1 MIPGGR
7 QFGNNLRSWLR
18 WRDAGRDVR
27 EEMQLHV
34 DLRTA
39 ELEARGTPPGEARR
53 IAEREV
59 GDPSRVRAEVE
70 RLATTT
76 DRRTAWSQPFDELRA
91 DTLHALRTFRRNP
104 AFSLVAVLT
113 IALGLGAN
121 AAILALVN
129 RVYFEPLPFDP
140 EGNLVRVREFRQA
153 PDGSRLMGDGSRRTA
168 DAVANRPDLFTSSVP
183 VIGTHRALLT
193 GEGPLHVQAT
203 RVGRAFLTV
212 AQVGP
217 ILGRAF
223 TADEEAAG
231 DEAGAA
237 LISHRLWRSA
247 FGGRS
252 TVVGERMRLDER
264 TYEIVGVLPPA
275 VHIPYDSDVW
285 FPSRIGE
292 SERSVFILARLAP
305 GVTLAQVNAE
315 LGPMGERLN
324 AMYPDVMRGLGV
336 TAVPARDYFAGDDG
350 QVALALMGA
359 VGFLLLIGCANV
371 GLLLTTRF
379 AARRRE
385 VAVRAAL
392 GCGRGRLV
400 RQFVTE
406 ALLLFVG
413 GGAVGL
419 MVAVWIT
426 EGLVVFLPE
435 ALATQVGLEG
445 LSLTWGVAAF
455 AGLLAVT
462 AGLLF
467 GSIAALRATRADL
480 HAVMKDAGRSSTGG
494 SRGTL
499 RGLASA
505 EAALAVVLLT
515 TAGMMAGAFESLQ
528 RRDLGFEPAGVLTIQ
543 AGMESSR
550 YASAASRLAFI
561 ERFSERLRA
570 LPGVHAVGMTT
581 VNPLCCGNWG
591 MRVSIEGQPLFSA
604 DSQLAVDHQLV
615 TPGYV
620 EAMKMRLLRG
630 RAFTPDD
637 REGREPV
644 AMIDARAAE
653 RFWPGEDPIG
663 KRMKRGSPE
672 TPGPWITIVG
682 VVAPVDD
689 EGEYTEA
696 WYLPYLQHAT
706 GPSSALLHFMVRAD
720 EPGALIKSIRAA
732 GAEIDPALALHDMV
746 TLDAIQSERL
756 DQNRLAAV
764 VTAIFAGAGLLLA
777 SLGLY
782 GVLSFVLTSD
792 TREIGVRVALGA
804 RRSSI
809 AALVL
814 ARGFKVVGWGLVAG
828 VIIASVAGA
837 ALERLVPDARFAPS
851 LLVASVAALGAAA
864 LLATLIPAIRATRLD
879 PLDALR
885 HD

>member
-1 MIPGGR
+1 VIPGGR

-18 WRDAGRDVR
+18 WRNAADDVR
-27 EEMQLHV
+27 EEMRLHV
-34 DLRTA
+34 DLRA
-39 ELEARGTPPGEARR
+39 ADLEACGTPPGEARR

-70 RLATTT
+70 RLAATT
-76 DRRTAWSQPFDELRA
+76 DRRAAWTQPFDELRA
-91 DTLHALRTFRRNP
+91 DTVLALRLFRRSP
-104 AFSLVAVLT
+104 GFSLVAVLT
-113 IALGLGAN
+113 IGLGLGAN
-121 AAILALVN
+121 AAIFALVN

-140 EGNLVRVREFRQA
+140 QGNLVRVREFRQA
-153 PDGSRLMGDGSRRTA
+153 PDGARLMGDGSRRTA
-168 DAVANRPDLFTSSVP
+168 DAIADRPDLFASSVP
-183 VIGTHRALLT
+183 VVGTHRALIT

-203 RVGRAFLTV
+203 RVGPGFASVTQMR
-212 AQVGP
+212 P
-217 ILGRAF
+217 ILGRGF
-223 TADEEAAG
+223 TSDEEAVG
-231 DEAGAA
+231 GGAGAA

-252 TVVGERMRLDER
+252 SVVGERMRLDDQSF
-264 TYEIVGVLPPA
+264 EIVGVLPPA
-275 VHIPYDSDVW
+275 VHIPYGSDVW
-285 FPSRIGE
+285 FPSRFGE

-315 LGPMGERLN
+315 LGPVGERLN
-324 AMYPDVMRGLGV
+324 QMYPDVMRGLGV
-336 TAVPARDYFAGDDG
+336 TAVPAREYFAGDDG

-392 GCGRGRLV
+392 GCGRVRLV

-406 ALLLFVG
+406 ALLLFVA
-413 GGAVGL
+413 GGAAGL
-419 MVAVWIT
+419 LLASWIT
-426 EGLVVFLPE
+426 DGLVVFLPE
-435 ALATQVGLEG
+435 ALATHVGLEG
-445 LSLTWGVAAF
+445 LSLTWGVVGAA
-455 AGLLAVT
+455 GVVAVA

-480 HAVMKDAGRSSTGG
+480 QAVMKESGRGSTGG

-499 RGLASA
+499 RALASA

-515 TAGMMAGAFESLQ
+515 TAGMMAAAFESLA

-550 YASAASRLAFI
+550 YASGAGRLAFI
-561 ERFSERLRA
+561 DRFTERLRA
-570 LPGVHAVGMTT
+570 LPGVQAVGMTT

-591 MRVSIEGQPLFSA
+591 MRVSVEGQPLLST
-604 DSQLAVDHQLV
+604 DNQLAVEHQLV

-644 AMIDARAAE
+644 ALIDALAAE

-663 KRMKRGSPE
+663 KRMKRGSLE

-682 VVAPVDD
+682 VVAPVHD

-706 GPSSALLHFMVRAD
+706 GPSSALLHFMVRSDDPA
-720 EPGALIKSIRAA
+720 ALIAAVRAA

-746 TLDAIQSERL
+746 TLEAIQAERL
-756 DQNRLAAV
+756 DPNRLAAF
-764 VTAIFAGAGLLLA
+764 VTTIFAGAGLLLA

-782 GVLSFVLTSD
+782 GVLSFVLASD

-809 AALVL
+809 AALIV
-814 ARGFKVVGWGLVAG
+814 ARGVKVVGWGFVSG
-828 VIIASVAGA
+828 VVIASVAGA
-837 ALERLVPDARFAPS
+837 ALGQLVPDARLAPS
-851 LLVASVAALGAAA
+851 ILTAAVAALAAAA
-864 LLATLIPAIRATRLD
+864 LVATLIPAIRAMRLD